1 MNLWQRLKFWRLW
14 SRRQAREAELERELR
29 DHVELEAEEQRE
41 AGMSPEEATY
51 AARRALGNTAQIKE
65 DVRTAWGMQW
75 LETLLQDLRYGL
87 RQLRRNPGFTVVV
100 ILSLALG
107 IGANTAIFTV
117 IDAVLLQSLPVK
129 NPSKLVLLDSGPDQG
144 TDSGDP
150 YVGRW
155 PALSFDSYQ
164 YFVRH
169 NESFQ
174 GIAAFRKGTDP
185 LEVRWPRAASDGQ
198 AEQAVGHLVSGNY
211 FKVLGVTAGL
221 GRVFDPS
228 DDVPNARPT
237 AVISYD
243 YWQRKFH
250 GDPSAIGRTVD
261 LNGSPFTVV
270 GITPPEF
277 FGERMFERPP
287 DFWIPITFQPEI
299 MQRESWLT
307 RKDMYWLNFIARL
320 KPGVTRAQ
328 AQAILDVQLRQFLEG
343 QVGGKHSEGIKRAI
357 NQAYIQLDPGQNG
370 ISSLRAHY
378 SASLRLLMGIV
389 VLVLLVACANVA
401 NLLFSRSA
409 TRQREISMRLVVGA
423 TRRRLVRQMLTESVL
438 IAIFG
443 GAAGLLL
450 AEWGVPLLA
459 TLLSRDLVLSVT
471 TNSAVLLFTLAVSV
485 LTGLVFGLVP
495 ALRVSRTELG
505 EAMKGATPTGRGSR
519 SAVTRGLVVL
529 QVAVSLVL
537 LAGAALFART
547 LVDLENQNLGFNRD
561 NILLVQTNPRL
572 TRLKAAD
579 LDSLYRQLL
588 DRLNNLPGVRSATI
602 AYYSPMSGHTST
614 TGVTVQGYT
623 PHPGENMEVN
633 ENQVAPY
640 YFETLGIPVLL
651 GRPIGPQDT
660 PTSPKVI
667 VVNQAFA
674 RRFFHRQNV
683 IGRRVWVGH
692 ESYPP
697 PAEPPQ
703 EIIGLVADA
712 RVHNQD
718 QKPQPFAYMPLSQ
731 DPSFFA
737 GNIEVRTAGDPSAAA
752 AEIRKAIR
760 QVDSALP
767 IMSIQ
772 TLRRQVYDRLNQQRL
787 VARLSVMFSLLA
799 LILAAVGLYGVM
811 AYWVSRRTQEI
822 GIRMALGA
830 KKSDVLR
837 LVVGRGLAVT
847 LIGTGFG
854 LGAALGLTR
863 LMASSLYGV
872 KPNDPLTFIGVSLVV
887 VGVALFASYIP
898 ARRAANVDP
907 MVALRHE

>member
-1 MNLWQRLKFWRLW
+1 MILWRRLKFW
-14 SRRQAREAELERELR
+14 SRRAVREADLERELR
-29 DHVELEAEEQRE
+29 DHLELEAGEQRDSGMAPDE
-41 AGMSPEEATY
+41 AAY
-51 AARRALGNTAQIKE
+51 AARRALGNTVQIKE
-65 DVRTAWGMQW
+65 DVRVAWGMQW
-75 LETLLQDLRYGL
+75 LETLLQDLRYAL
-87 RQLRRNPGFTVVV
+87 RQLRRNPGFTAVVV
-100 ILSLALG
+100 LSLALG

-144 TDSGDP
+144 TDGGDP

-169 NESFQ
+169 NQCFQ

-185 LEVRWPRAASDGQ
+185 LEVRWPGASGGR

-211 FKVLGVTAGL
+211 FRVLGVTAAL
-221 GRVFDPS
+221 GRVFGPS
-228 DDVPNARPT
+228 DDVPNARPV

-243 YWQRKFH
+243 YWQRRFH
-250 GDPSAIGRTVD
+250 GELSAIGRAVD
-261 LNGSPFTVV
+261 LNGSPFTIV

-287 DFWIPITFQPEI
+287 DFWIPLTFQPEI

-357 NQAYIQLDPGQNG
+357 KQAYIQLDPGQNG
-370 ISSLRAHY
+370 ISSLRARY
-378 SASLRLLMGIV
+378 SVPLRLLMGIV

-409 TRQREISMRLVVGA
+409 ARQREISMRLVVGA
-423 TRRRLVRQMLTESVL
+423 TRGRLVRQMLTESVL
-438 IAIFG
+438 VALFG

-450 AEWGVPLLA
+450 ADWGVHLLA
-459 TLLSRDLVLSVT
+459 TLLSRDLVLSAT

-505 EAMKGATPTGRGSR
+505 EAMKGNTPPGKWSQ
-519 SAVTRGLVVL
+519 SALTRGLVVL
-529 QVAVSLVL
+529 QVAISLVL
-537 LAGAALFART
+537 LAGAGLLART
-547 LVDLENQNLGFNRD
+547 LVNLEDQNLGFNRD
-561 NILLVQTNPRL
+561 NVLLVKTNPRL
-572 TRLKAAD
+572 TGIKAAD
-579 LDSLYRQLL
+579 LDALYRQLL

-623 PHPGENMEVN
+623 PRPGENMEVN

-660 PTSPKVI
+660 PTSPKVV

-674 RRFFHRQNV
+674 QRFFHGQNP
-683 IGRRVWVGH
+683 IGRRVWIGH

-697 PAEPPQ
+697 PAELPQ

-712 RVHNQD
+712 RVHNAAQT
-718 QKPQPFAYMPLSQ
+718 PQPFAYMPLSQ
-731 DPSFFA
+731 DPRFFA
-737 GNIEVRTAGDPSAAA
+737 GNIQVRTAGDASGAA
-752 AEIRKAIR
+752 AEVRQAIRK
-760 QVDSALP
+760 VDSALP

-772 TLRRQVYDRLNQQRL
+772 TLRRQVYERLNQQRL

-830 KKSDVLR
+830 QKSDVLR

-854 LGAALGLTR
+854 LGAALSLTR

-872 KPNDPLTFIGVSLVV
+872 KANDPLTFIAVSLLIIVV
-887 VGVALFASYIP
+887 TLLACYIP
-898 ARRAANVDP
+898 ARRAAKVDP

>member
-1 MNLWQRLKFWRLW
+1 MRIG
-14 SRRQAREAELERELR
+14 SRINRWFHRRAREAELDRELQ
-29 DHVELEAEEQRE
+29 DHLDLEAEELRDAGIAPDE
-41 AGMSPEEATY
+41 APY
-51 AARRALGNTAQIKE
+51 AARRALGNTVQIKE
-65 DVRTAWGMQW
+65 DVRAAWGMQW
-75 LETLLQDLRYGL
+75 LETLLQDLRFGL
-87 RQLRRNPGFTVVV
+87 RQLRRNPGFTTVVV
-100 ILSLALG
+100 LSLALG
-107 IGANTAIFTV
+107 VGANTAIFTV

-144 TDSGDP
+144 TDGGDP

-185 LEVRWPRAASDGQ
+185 LEVRWPGAASG
-198 AEQAVGHLVSGNY
+198 AGQAVGHLVSGNY
-211 FKVLGVTAGL
+211 FRVLGVTAGQ
-221 GRVFDPS
+221 GSMFGPS
-228 DDVPNARPT
+228 DDVPNAKPT
-237 AVISYD
+237 TVISYN

-250 GDPSAIGRTVD
+250 GDPSAVGRAVD
-261 LNGSPFTVV
+261 LNGSPFTIV

-277 FGERMFERPP
+277 FGERMFEQPP
-287 DFWIPITFQPEI
+287 DFWIPLTFQPEI

-328 AQAILDVQLRQFLEG
+328 AQAVLDVQLRQFLEG

-357 NQAYIQLDPGQNG
+357 KQAYIQLDPGQNG
-370 ISSLRAHY
+370 ISSLRARY
-378 SASLRLLMGIV
+378 SLSLRLLMGIV

-409 TRQREISMRLVVGA
+409 ARQREISMRLVVGA
-423 TRRRLVRQMLTESVL
+423 TRRRLVRQMLTESL
-438 IAIFG
+438 LLAIFG

-450 AEWGVPLLA
+450 AHWGVHLLA
-459 TLLSRDLVLSVT
+459 ALLSRDLVLSVA
-471 TNSAVLLFTLAVSV
+471 TNSAVLLFTLGISM

-495 ALRVSRTELG
+495 AVHVSRTGLG
-505 EAMKGATPTGRGSR
+505 EAMKGNMPVGKWSR
-519 SAVTRGLVVL
+519 SALTRGLVAL

-537 LAGAALFART
+537 LAGAGLLART
-547 LVDLENQNLGFNRD
+547 LVNLEDQNLGFNRD
-561 NILLVQTNPRL
+561 NVLLVQTNPRL
-572 TRLKAAD
+572 TGLKTAD

-623 PHPGENMEVN
+623 PRPGENMEVN
-633 ENQVAPY
+633 ENQVAPF

-651 GRPIGPQDT
+651 GRPIGPEDT
-660 PTSPKVI
+660 PASPKVI
-667 VVNQAFA
+667 VVNEAFA
-674 RRFFHRQNV
+674 QRFFHGRNP

-697 PAEPPQ
+697 PAELPQ

-731 DPSFFA
+731 DPRFFA
-737 GNIEVRTAGDPSAAA
+737 GNIEVRTAGDPSGATD
-752 AEIRKAIR
+752 EVRKAIR

-772 TLRRQVYDRLNQQRL
+772 TLRWQVYDRLNQQRL

-830 KKSDVLR
+830 RKGDVLR
-837 LVVGRGLAVT
+837 LVVGRALAVT
-847 LIGTGFG
+847 LLGAGFG
-854 LGAALGLTR
+854 LGAALGLTC

-872 KPNDPLTFIGVSLVV
+872 KPNDPLTFIAVSILVI
-887 VGVALFASYIP
+887 GVALLASYIP
-898 ARRAANVDP
+898 ARRAANIDP
-907 MVALRHE
+907 MAALREE